1 MPKGFAGIPT
11 GRSDGYGVRTLTEG
25 AWLMRTG
32 LEGRT
37 ALVTGASR
45 GIGKAT
51 AAALA
56 AEGCNVVLSSRR
68 QEALDAVAAELR
80 EAYPKAGFLA
90 QAAHVGE
97 PEQAQAC
104 VAKAVETFGSVDVLV
119 NNAGTNPYYGPM
131 VDLDVPRAEKTVQVN
146 QLSIVL
152 WTQAVWHAS
161 MKNTG
166 GAIVNIASVGGLATE
181 PGIGYYNA
189 TKAAVIHLTRQFAA
203 ELGPAVRVNAIAPGI
218 VRTQLARALWE
229 NHEEM
234 LNNSLP
240 LGRIGEPD
248 DIAQAVVFLAGT
260 ASSWMTGQTMVV
272 DGGALIKHSLG
283 G

>member
-1 MPKGFAGIPT
+1 MVSEHYPKGG
-11 GRSDGYGVRTLTEG
+11 
-25 AWLMRTG
+25 LMQTG

-90 QAAHVGE
+90 QAAHVGD
-97 PEQAQAC
+97 PDQAQAC
-104 VAKAVETFGSVDVLV
+104 VARAMETFGSVDVLV

-161 MKNTG
+161 MKNAG

-203 ELGPAVRVNAIAPGI
+203 ELAPKVRVNAIAPGI
-218 VRTQLARALWE
+218 VRTQLAKALWE
-229 NHEEM
+229 NHEEA
-234 LNNSLP
+234 LNRALP
-240 LGRIGEPD
+240 LGRIGEPE
-248 DIAQAVVFLAGT
+248 DIAKTAVFLASE
-260 ASSWMTGQTMVV
+260 ASSWMTGQTVVV
-272 DGGALIKHSLG
+272 DGGALIRPSLAA
-283 G
+283 